1 MVIVRNA
8 AAGSMESSD
17 AMVTVS
23 PGKEGIRIELGST
36 VYVQFG
42 RQIENLVRQ
51 VAEEAGVENADI
63 KVQDFGALDCT
74 IRARVETAL
83 ERASKEETAS

>member
-1 MVIVRNA
+1 MANNTKELRTPFFLVDEGLVR
-8 AAGSMESSD
+8 
-17 AMVTVS
+17 
-23 PGKEGIRIELGST
+23 
-36 VYVQFG
+36 
-42 RQIENLVRQ
+42 ENLEILRQ

>member
-8 AAGSMESSD
+8 AAGTMESSD
-17 AMVTVS
+17 AMATVS

-63 KVQDFGALDCT
+63 KAQDFGALVCT
-74 IRARVETAL
+74 IRVRVEAAL
-83 ERASKEETAS
+83 VRASKEETAS